1 MNMQNV
7 LNHVSDRS
15 SHLIGKHGNTNF
27 QCSVRG
33 GYYIAVSYN
42 VIRDVFV
49 LFTFAKVEG
58 IWFDTFGQ
66 RPVFRVSSRCA
77 QYAAAVLCCQCFD
90 AVGWAAGRAIK
101 RVCVCVCVMVSD

>member
-15 SHLIGKHGNTNF
+15 SHLTGNHGNTDF

-33 GYYIAVSYN
+33 GYYTAVSYN
-42 VIRDVFV
+42 VIHDLFV

-58 IWFDTFGQ
+58 IWFDPFGL
-66 RPVFRVSSRCA
+66 RPVFRVASRCA
-77 QYAAAVLCCQCFD
+77 QYAAAVLWCQTE
-90 AVGWAAGRAIK
+90 V
-101 RVCVCVCVMVSD
+101 